1 MPEPQAWKFIK
12 RETLEQVFPVNFVKS
27 LRATLFT
34 KYLQTTASG
43 SIIFFFG
50 FSLSEKITDIL
61 KQSLGAVL

>member
-43 SIIFFFG
+43 SIIFFSDFP
-50 FSLSEKITDIL
+50 SLK
-61 KQSLGAVL
+61 K